1 MQVPEKGWLAVVVR
15 ELRRMM
21 SKRLYV
27 MMTLVLP
34 LVGFSLFVAIFY
46 QGKPTD
52 LPIAVVDHD
61 QTSLS
66 RTLAENIDLT
76 QTVAVQTHPADLHE
90 ARKGLQKG
98 DYYAVVI
105 IPHDFSKNL
114 YRNQQPTVVC
124 YYNNAF
130 MLIGSLINS
139 DVSTAVSTF
148 SAGINYSTRV
158 KKGQPEAQA
167 KVAVNPIAIDGHKLF
182 NPYLNYFYYLAT
194 TFLPIILLI
203 FILMGTVYAIGIEY
217 KNGTAG
223 EWLTTAKGSIL
234 RAISGK
240 LLPYAVIWLLLLLFI
255 NVLTFKY
262 YAMPLNGSVGVLFFN
277 GILFVMAYM
286 ACGVFISAIFPAL
299 RMGLS
304 VASIYSA
311 LAFTFSGLTF
321 PYIAMYPAVAF
332 TGNFF
337 PFSHYLKVFV
347 DQTLRAST
355 PELSVLS
362 LIYLVLFCLLPF
374 TVLMKHKKMCK
385 DSRYWGKL

>member
-1 MQVPEKGWLAVVVR
+1 MQTLKTGWWAVVVR
-15 ELRRMM
+15 ELNRMK

-34 LVGFSLFVAIFY
+34 LVGFGLFTAIFY

-52 LPIAVVDHD
+52 LPVAVVDYD
-61 QTSLS
+61 QTSMS
-66 RTLAENIDLT
+66 RSLIQTIDMM
-76 QTVAVQTHPADLHE
+76 QTVKVTERVSDLRQ
-90 ARKGLQKG
+90 ARENLQKG
-98 DYYAVVI
+98 DYYSVVI
-105 IPHDFSKNL
+105 IPEGFSKKV
-114 YRNQQPTVVC
+114 YQNQQPKVVQ

-130 MLIGSLINS
+130 MLIGSLVNR
-139 DVSTAVSTF
+139 DVTTAVRTF
-148 SAGINYSTRV
+148 SGGINYQTRI

-167 KVAVNPIAIDGHKLF
+167 KVAVNPIAVDGHKLF

-217 KNGTAG
+217 KNGTAK
-223 EWLTTAKGSIL
+223 EWLETANGSIL

-240 LLPYAVIWLLLLLFI
+240 LLPYALIWFILLLFM
-255 NVLTFKY
+255 NVIIFRY
-262 YAMPLNGSVGVLFFN
+262 FSMPLNGSLGVLAFN
-277 GILFVMAYM
+277 GFLFVMAYM
-286 ACGVFISAIFPAL
+286 ACGVFIAGVFPAL

-321 PYIAMYPAVAF
+321 PYIAMYTPVSF

-337 PFSHYLKVFV
+337 PFSHYLNVFV
-347 DQTLRAST
+347 DQTLRAAS
-355 PELSVLS
+355 PEISFMPLL
-362 LIYLVLFCLLPF
+362 YLALFCLLPF
-374 TVLMKHKKMCK
+374 TVLMKHKKMCEN
-385 DSRYWGKL
+385 SRYWGKL